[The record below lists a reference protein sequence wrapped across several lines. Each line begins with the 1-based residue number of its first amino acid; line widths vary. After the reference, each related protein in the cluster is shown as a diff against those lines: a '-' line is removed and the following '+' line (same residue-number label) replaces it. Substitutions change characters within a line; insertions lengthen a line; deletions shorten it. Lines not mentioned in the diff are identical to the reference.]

1 MRVYVASAYDTALRY
16 GKDRKFVRD
25 LAIQALEKANHHFD
39 DSDELF
45 SPVLSFMN
53 KHKDKSREIVMH
65 LCFSELSECDVLFIP
80 NLRYTIL
87 SDGIK
92 DEFEFAIKS
101 GIKVVFE
108 SISTLETFY
117 RRRDQYD
124 QEQSESNSE
133 PVSLKEMIEI
143 QNENIKFALEKIG
156 FLFSKLEDICKK
168 IKA

>member
-1 MRVYVASAYDTALRY
+1 MRIYVASAYDTALKY

-25 LAIQALEKANHHFD
+25 LAIKALEKANRHFD

-53 KHKDKSREIVMH
+53 KHEDKSREVVMQ
-65 LCFSELSECDVLFIP
+65 LCFDELRDCDILFIP
-80 NLRYTIL
+80 DLKYTIL

-92 DEFEFAIKS
+92 DEFEFAI
-101 GIKVVFE
+101 GNNIKVMFE
-108 SISTLETFY
+108 SISTWETFH
-117 RRRDQYD
+117 RRRDKYE
-124 QEQSESNSE
+124 QEDDLDEVE
-133 PVSLKEMIEI
+133 PISLKQMIEI